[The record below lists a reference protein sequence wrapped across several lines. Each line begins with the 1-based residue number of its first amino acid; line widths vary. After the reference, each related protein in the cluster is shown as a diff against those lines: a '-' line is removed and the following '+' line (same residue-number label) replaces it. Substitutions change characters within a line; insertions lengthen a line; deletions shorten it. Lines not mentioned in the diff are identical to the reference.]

1 MFGMKVEFPG
11 LGIELEVDRVFREIA
26 GFEIMWYAVFI
37 VTGII
42 IAVLYAMFNIKKFDL
57 DRDKFLDVIIL
68 GLVLG
73 VVGARTY
80 YVLFNLSE
88 YHSIADVLN
97 VRGGGL
103 AIYGGVIGAALAGV
117 IGKYWKKLS
126 LLSML
131 DVTAVGFLVAQ
142 ALGRWGNFTNQ
153 EAFGSATD
161 LPWGMLSENTLKEVP
176 GSPVHPC
183 FLYESLWCIAG
194 FVMLLIMVGKFYKF
208 RGQIAFSYMFW
219 YGLGRAWIEG
229 LRTDSLYLIPDVL
242 RVSQLLAILCVIAA
256 PVLLYLGFSERM
268 FDRVS
273 PDFKTVSLA
282 DYKAAK
288 AEYYAEL
295 GNAEEEN
302 TENEETSEEV
312 KEDNNGS
319 DN

>member
-11 LGIELEVDRVFREIA
+11 LGIELDVNRVFLKI
-26 GFEIMWYAVFI
+26 GDFEIMWYAMFI

-42 IAVLYAMFNIKKFDL
+42 IAILYASLNNKKFDINM
-57 DRDKFLDVIIL
+57 DKFIDVIIL

-73 VVGARTY
+73 VVGARLY
-80 YVLFNLSE
+80 YVLFNISS
-88 YHSIADVLN
+88 YHSLADVLN
-97 VRGGGL
+97 VREGGL
-103 AIYGGVIGAALAGV
+103 AIYGGVIGAAAAGI

-131 DVTAVGFLVAQ
+131 DVTSVGFLVAQ
-142 ALGRWGNFTNQ
+142 SIGRWGNFTNQ
-153 EAFGSATD
+153 EAFGDATD
-161 LPWGMLSENTLKEVP
+161 LPWGMLSENTMKVVP
-176 GSPVHPC
+176 DSPVHPC

-194 FVMLLIMVGKFYKF
+194 FVMLVIMVEKFYKF

-242 RVSQLLAILCVIAA
+242 RVSQLLAILCVLAA

-273 PDFKTVSLA
+273 PEFKTVKLA

-288 AEYYAEL
+288 EKYYAEL
-295 GNAEEEN
+295 EEAKTENAEEIK
-302 TENEETSEEV
+302 TAQ
-312 KEDNNGS
+312 EDNNGS
-319 DN
+319 NN

>member
-11 LGIELEVDRVFREIA
+11 LGIELDVERVFLRI
-26 GFEIMWYAVFI
+26 GDFEIMWYAMFI

-57 DRDKFLDVIIL
+57 DKDKFLDVIIL

-73 VVGARTY
+73 VVGARLY
-80 YVLFNLSE
+80 YVLFNISSYKSLG
-88 YHSIADVLN
+88 DVLN
-97 VRGGGL
+97 IRAGGM
-103 AIYGGVIGAALAGV
+103 AIYGGVIGAAVAGV
-117 IGKYWKKLS
+117 IGKYWKKLP
-126 LLSML
+126 LLAML
-131 DVTAVGFLVAQ
+131 DVTAIGFLGAQ

-161 LPWGMLSENTLKEVP
+161 LPWGMLSENTLKDVP

-183 FLYESLWCIAG
+183 FLYESLWCVAG
-194 FVMLLIMVGKFYKF
+194 FVMLIIMVEKFYKF
-208 RGQIAFSYMFW
+208 RGQIAFSYIFW

-242 RVSQLLAILCVIAA
+242 RVSQLLAILCVIAG
-256 PVLLYLGFSERM
+256 PVLLYFGFSERL

-273 PDFKTVSLA
+273 PDYKTVSLS

-288 AEYYAEL
+288 AAYYAEL
-295 GNAEEEN
+295 EN
-302 TENEETSEEV
+302 TAKDENTSAETQEE
-312 KEDNNGS
+312 NNGS

>member
-1 MFGMKVEFPG
+1 MLGMKVEFPG
-11 LGIELEVDRVFREIA
+11 LGIELDVNRVFLKI
-26 GFEIMWYAVFI
+26 GDFEIMWYAVFI
-37 VTGII
+37 VIGIL
-42 IAVLYAMFNIKKFDL
+42 IAIFYAMKNIKKFDL
-57 DRDKFLDVIIL
+57 NMDKFLDVIIL

-80 YVLFNLSE
+80 YVLFNLDS
-88 YHSIADVLN
+88 YDSFADVLN
-97 VRGGGL
+97 VREGGL
-103 AIYGGVIGAALAGV
+103 AIYGGVIGAVIAGI
-117 IGKYWKKLS
+117 IGKYWRKLS

-161 LPWGMLSENTLKEVP
+161 LPWGMLSENTMKVVP
-176 GSPVHPC
+176 DSPVHPC
-183 FLYESLWCIAG
+183 FLYESLWNIAG
-194 FVMLLIMVGKFYKF
+194 FVMLCIMVEKFYKF
-208 RGQIAFSYMFW
+208 RGQIAFSYMLW

-229 LRTDSLYLIPDVL
+229 LRTDSLYLIPGVL

-256 PVLLYLGFSERM
+256 PILLYLGFSERM

-273 PDFKTVSLA
+273 PEYKTVSLA

-288 AEYYAEL
+288 ASYYAEL
-295 GNAEEEN
+295 
-302 TENEETSEEV
+302 ETV